1 MFGSLSTR
9 NLEEARFMTER
20 RVTLDSTRPFR
31 ESLIFPAEKSLMT
44 KLTRRE
50 WSKLALGSI
59 AAATVFPADSIG
71 AQKSKRVDSRFNGV
85 QIGAQSYS
93 FRDRPLDE
101 MLKAM
106 VEVGVGSCELWAG
119 HLEPK
124 KLSREELRRWRL
136 DAPVGEIKAV
146 REKFDRAG
154 IDLYAFNYSMR
165 DDFTD
170 EELER
175 GFVMARAL
183 GAKVMTSSSNVS
195 TAKRIDTFARK
206 HRMRVGMHNH
216 SNLKNPNEFATPDS
230 FMRAMEGTRNVVIN
244 LDIGHFTAAN
254 FDPVDFLR
262 KHHDKIVTLHLKDRK
277 RDQGDNMPFGEGD
290 TPIKPV
296 LALLRDNKW
305 SIPANIE
312 YEYKGADT
320 IAEMKRCVEYCKQ
333 ALTS

>member
-1 MFGSLSTR
+1 MSG
-9 NLEEARFMTER
+9 
-20 RVTLDSTRPFR
+20 
-31 ESLIFPAEKSLMT
+31 
-44 KLTRRE
+44 LTRRE
-50 WSKLALGSI
+50 WNKLALGSVAAMVVAPVASF
-59 AAATVFPADSIG
+59 AAA
-71 AQKSKRVDSRFNGV
+71 QSKRINSRFKGV

-93 FRDRPLDE
+93 FRDRPFDE

-106 VEVGVGSCELWAG
+106 AEVGIGSCELWSG
-119 HLEPK
+119 HLEGKRMP
-124 KLSREELRRWRL
+124 REEARKWRL
-136 DAPVGEIKAV
+136 SVPMSEMKAA

-154 IDLYAFNYSMR
+154 IELHAFNYSMR

-175 GFVMARAL
+175 GFEMAHAL

-216 SNLKNPNEFATPDS
+216 SDLKNPNEFATPDS
-230 FMRAMEGTRNVVIN
+230 FMRAMEGTENIVIN

-254 FDPVDFLR
+254 FDAVDFLR
-262 KHHDKIVTLHLKDRK
+262 QHHAKIVTLHLKDRK
-277 RDQGDNMPFGEGD
+277 RDQGANLPFGEGD

-296 LALLRDNKW
+296 LALLRTNKW
-305 SIPANIE
+305 PIPANIE

-320 IAEMKRCVEYCKQ
+320 VTEMKRCLEFCKG
-333 ALTS
+333 ALET